1 MHKFVQAQY
10 FLNIAKI
17 VFWSFWSESGWDPG
31 LARRPSIPHTWK
43 QCQLAET
50 EVYILQTAEES
61 LRGAT
66 IILQKKY

>member
-1 MHKFVQAQY
+1 MHKFFQAQY
-10 FLNIAKI
+10 FLNIVKI

-61 LRGAT
+61 LRE
-66 IILQKKY
+66 QR